1 MSLTK
6 VSYSMIQGAV
16 VNALDF
22 GAVGDGTTD
31 DTAAIQAAINYAGTL
46 ATNSVASVN
55 PSFLSVEQAV
65 VYLPAGRYSITGT
78 LGLYPGVCLQGDGA
92 QSTTL
97 LHQGGN
103 VSCIESGFY
112 IEPGNFTNTS
122 FSKWGG
128 VKSLSIV
135 GKKDPTYNNATV
147 AGQIGK
153 THLTVYGIKLD
164 GAYGSFLIE
173 DVDIFYCQS
182 GLWADRSYFMSAY
195 RLRVFFSSNHGAQVY
210 GSNLFKFVACDFQY
224 NANAGFF
231 LDRQD
236 VGTGEIT
243 KSSLLQSC
251 DFESNLYQGA
261 VLTNFNVL
269 ELDSCYF
276 ENNMLYNSVYP
287 STANQ
292 ELLIDSS
299 PGYNRSLLVTN
310 SIFNAL
316 VQTGANVDVVYVKV
330 ADKLTF
336 NNNSLFNQNKQN
348 SLVRF
353 GDEVQVINWFSNN
366 MVGNGVGIGD
376 NSPVVYDKGCFAIA
390 NNMESTLPFKNM
402 IANGQLQSWQR
413 GTTATVTSGTQYLTA
428 DNWGVYEFDG
438 GSISVS
444 QQAFSDIQTDI
455 PGYPNYYLRL
465 QQTIASNAWGVTF
478 KVLPTQF
485 FSKSTSVS
493 FGFWVRAASS
503 QTISVLVSRFQSSG
517 GNLNGTSVDYTIG
530 TDWQFISYS
539 EVLFQD
545 LTQNPQDPT
554 NCLVFVI
561 QCANG
566 VDKVANT
573 IDFANA
579 QAEVGNF
586 PSSIAKI
593 NDSQNL
599 IQCQEFIVQTST
611 NAVVYS
617 GEVVNG
623 NTYSVAVRFPTPM
636 RTAPT
641 VTILSGS
648 ETNMAGTVTVSNI
661 TTTGFNVSVVADG
674 TGYGEWKAGYRAE
687 AYF

>member
-55 PSFLSVEQAV
+55 PSFPSVEQAV

-78 LGLYPGVCLQGDGA
+78 LDLYPGVCLQGDGA

-112 IEPGNFTNTS
+112 IAPGNFTNTS

-153 THLTVYGIKLD
+153 THSTVYGIKLD
-164 GAYGSFLIE
+164 GAYGSVLIE

-243 KSSLLQSC
+243 KASLFQSC

-287 STANQ
+287 NTANQ
-292 ELLIDSS
+292 ELLIDASS
-299 PGYNRSLLVTN
+299 GFNRSLLVTN
-310 SIFNAL
+310 TIFNAL
-316 VQTGANVDVVYVKV
+316 IQTGASVDVIYAKV

-353 GDEVQVINWFSNN
+353 GDEVQTINWFSNN

-376 NSPVVYDKGCFAIA
+376 NSPVIYDKGCFAIA

-428 DNWGVYEFDG
+428 DNWGVYEFDS

-444 QQAFSDIQTDI
+444 QQAFSGIQTDV
-455 PGYPNYYLRL
+455 PGYPNYYLRM
-465 QQTIASNAWGVTF
+465 QQTVASNAWGVTF

-517 GNLNGTSVDYTIG
+517 GNLNGTRVDYTIG

-545 LTQNPQDPT
+545 LTQNPQDAT
-554 NCLVFVI
+554 NSLVFVI

-566 VDKVANT
+566 VDKVTNT
-573 IDFANA
+573 FDFANA

-599 IQCQEFIVQTST
+599 IQCQEFFVQTAT
-611 NAVVYS
+611 NAIVYS
-617 GEVVNG
+617 GQVSSG
-623 NTYSVAVRFPTPM
+623 GTYLVSVRFPQPM
-636 RTAPT
+636 RAAPT

-648 ETNMAGTVTVSNI
+648 EINLAGAVTVSNI

-674 TGYGEWKAGYRAE
+674 TGYGEWIAGYRAS
-687 AYF
+687 AYY

>member
-6 VSYSMIQGAV
+6 VSYSMISGAS

-22 GAVGDGTTD
+22 GAVGNGVAD
-31 DTAAIQAAINYAGTL
+31 DTAAIQAAINSAGAL

-55 PSFLSVEQAV
+55 PSFPSVDGAI

-78 LGLYPGVCLQGDGA
+78 LALIPGVCLVGEGA
-92 QSTTL
+92 QATTI

-112 IEPGNFTNTS
+112 IQPGNFTNTS

-164 GAYGSFLIE
+164 GAYGNFLIE

-182 GLWADRSYFMSAY
+182 GLWADRSYFMSAN
-195 RLRVFFSSNHGAQVY
+195 RLRIFFSSNHGAQVY
-210 GSNLFKFVACDFQY
+210 GSNLFKFIDCTFQY

-243 KSSLLQSC
+243 KASLLQSC

-261 VLTNFNVL
+261 LLTNYNVL

-287 STANQ
+287 NTANQ
-292 ELLIDSS
+292 ELLIDAS
-299 PGYNRSLLVTN
+299 PGFNRSLLVTN

-316 VQTGANVDVVYVKV
+316 VQTGASVDVVYAKV

-336 NNNSLFNQNKQN
+336 QNNSFFNQNKQN

-353 GDEVQVINWFSNN
+353 GDEVQTVNWVSNN
-366 MVGNGVGIGD
+366 LVGNGVGIGE
-376 NSPVVYDKGCFAIA
+376 NSPVVYDKGCFATA
-390 NNMESTLPFKNM
+390 NNMETTLPFKNM

-413 GTTATVTSGTQYLTA
+413 GTTATVTSGTQYTTA
-428 DNWGVYEFDG
+428 DNWGIYEFDS
-438 GSISVS
+438 GSIDVS
-444 QQAFSDIQTDI
+444 QQTFSGIQTDV
-455 PGYPNYYLRL
+455 PGYPNYYIRL
-465 QQTIASNAWGVTF
+465 DQTVASNAWGVTF

-503 QTISVLVSRFQSSG
+503 HTITVLVSRFQSSG
-517 GNLNGTSVDYTIG
+517 GNLNGTAVDYTIG
-530 TDWQFISYS
+530 TDWQYISYS

-561 QCANG
+561 QCADG
-566 VDKVANT
+566 VNKVANT

-586 PSSIAKI
+586 PTSIAKV
-593 NDSQNL
+593 DAAQNL
-599 IQCQEFIVQTST
+599 FQCQEAIVQTST
-611 NAVVYS
+611 NAIAYSSQVVS
-617 GEVVNG
+617 G
-623 NTYSVAVRFPTPM
+623 NTYVMAVRFPRPM

-641 VTILSGS
+641 VTILTGS
-648 ETNMAGTVTVSNI
+648 ETNMAGAVSVTNI
-661 TTTGFNVSVVADG
+661 TQNGFNVSVVADG

-687 AYF
+687 AYY